1 VGLLQNKAAR
11 VFKNDTRRELLIAF
25 MQQALVRLILL
36 TAMVTQPLYAQPA
49 TTLVLDHD
57 VAQVPLDASLGLL
70 FDASGQLTV
79 DQIEKQPGLQFAPAV
94 RGQRHLLGDGALW
107 MRFDAV
113 IKSPAPHWRL
123 TMPMP
128 TLDDVT
134 LYYRDPAGQ
143 WVRQQAG
150 DTRPMRSWAQHGR
163 YPVFD
168 LSPETAQTVRYY
180 LQIRHARV
188 PYSILPRIVS
198 NAQFIESR
206 QNEHLLLGIYF
217 GLAMLVIM
225 LALANALACR
235 DAAFGIFALY
245 VAMFAGAQATYT
257 GLARLYAWPDWP
269 SLNNACVTLLL
280 LLSSATALWFAR
292 TVTTPRR
299 YSRALDG
306 LMLALM
312 GLLPLAGVLDL
323 LLSTPE
329 SFLMLNILGGVS
341 MAALTL
347 GVSLALFEGDRDTRW
362 VALGFSPILLATL
375 FLMLRNLGVI
385 ATGFW
390 TEYGRMIASVVE
402 VPILFYG
409 LHRRVSQSRNL
420 SARTTA
426 LRNTDPLTGLH
437 SAKVLLRK
445 MRQSLAT
452 AGRQQRPCALLLVN
466 LTNLARLQKQH
477 GRETADRAM
486 VMAAARIREIAHA
499 TDTVA
504 RVGDT
509 QFALLMEGP
518 INAEAANNVA
528 TKILASGLRP
538 SNQLPD
544 AEPLRFHIAIGHLG
558 DTAHVAEAEAC
569 LARMLQALQ
578 AMNDGS
584 RKAIRLV
591 KL

>member
-1 VGLLQNKAAR
+1 M
-11 VFKNDTRRELLIAF
+11 AF
-25 MQQALVRLILL
+25 MQRTLALLILL
-36 TAMVTQPLYAQPA
+36 VAMAAQPLYAQSAAP
-49 TTLVLDHD
+49 LVLDQE
-57 VAQVPLDASLGLL
+57 VARVPLDASLGLL
-70 FDASGQLTV
+70 LDAGGQLTV
-79 DQIEKQPGLQFAPAV
+79 EQIEQQPDLRFAPAV
-94 RGQRHLLGDGALW
+94 RGQHHLLGDGALW
-107 MRFDAV
+107 LRFDALV
-113 IKSPAPHWRL
+113 KSPAPHWRL
-123 TMPMP
+123 TLPMP

-150 DTRPMRSWAQHGR
+150 DTRPMSSWAQHGR

-168 LSPETAQTVRYY
+168 LSPEIGQSVRYY
-180 LQIRHARV
+180 LQVRHARV
-188 PYSILPRIVS
+188 PYSTLPRIVS
-198 NAQFIESR
+198 NARFVESR

-217 GLAMLVIM
+217 GLAGLVIV
-225 LALANALACR
+225 LALGNALACR

-245 VAMFAGAQATYT
+245 VALFAGAQATYT

-269 SLNNACVTLLL
+269 GLNNACVTLLL

-299 YSRALDG
+299 YSRALDR

-323 LLSTPE
+323 LFSTPA
-329 SFLMLNILGGVS
+329 SFLMLNILGAVS

-347 GVSLALFEGDRDTRW
+347 GVSLALFDGDRDTRW
-362 VALGFSPILLATL
+362 VALGFSPLLLATL
-375 FLMLRNLGVI
+375 LLLLRNLGLI
-385 ATGFW
+385 SSGFW
-390 TEYGRMIASVVE
+390 TEYGRMVASAIE

-426 LRNTDPLTGLH
+426 LRHADPLTGLH
-437 SAKVLLRK
+437 SAKVLLHK
-445 MRQSLAT
+445 MRLSLAR
-452 AGRQQRPCALLLVN
+452 AERCQRPCALLLVN

-486 VMAAARIREIAHA
+486 VMAAARIRGIAQA
-499 TDTVA
+499 ADTVA

-518 INAEAANNVA
+518 IRAEAANDVA
-528 TKILASGLRP
+528 TRILASGLRP
-538 SNQLPD
+538 SHQLPN